1 MNKLKETITCFSNLS
16 EKSLNSFLDKM
27 HKVKIQKGKFL
38 VKENTTSHFLYFIES
53 GMVRSYYF
61 ANNKE
66 VTISF
71 SFSGEF
77 VTCISSFIKQS
88 PGYENIETLEEC
100 ELYQIHYLDLQDL
113 LENDKELEHIYR
125 LILEEYYIK
134 LEEQLMFS
142 KFKTAKERYLN
153 LLKENPQI
161 IQKATVGQIASYL
174 DMSTETLSRIR
185 SSI

>member
-1 MNKLKETITCFSNLS
+1 MNRLKETINCFNSLS
-16 EKSLNSFLDKM
+16 ENSLNSFLIKM
-27 HKVKIQKGKFL
+27 NPVKIQKGKFL

-53 GMVRSYYF
+53 GMLRSYYF

-77 VTCISSFIKQS
+77 ITCISSFIRQI
-88 PGYENIETLEEC
+88 PGYENIEALEDC
-100 ELYQIHYLDLQDL
+100 ELYQIHYQDLQDL
-113 LENDKELEHIYR
+113 LEKDKELEHVYR

-134 LEEQLMFS
+134 LEEQLIFS

-153 LLKENPQI
+153 LLKEKPQI

-174 DMSTETLSRIR
+174 DMSIETLSRIR
-185 SSI
+185 ATI